1 VDGSAILANFTK
13 ILKLVQKGLAGSPA
27 IPMFAAPKR
36 GTRVSGEATYPSRD
50 NRIFFM
56 SRIKTHVK
64 KGDQVE
70 IIAGNHKGKR
80 GTVLLVNAEK
90 GKVTVEG
97 GRPIIKAVKPTEA
110 EPNGG
115 LKTIDGT
122 VHISNVKKVG

>member
-1 VDGSAILANFTK
+1 
-13 ILKLVQKGLAGSPA
+13 
-27 IPMFAAPKR
+27 
-36 GTRVSGEATYPSRD
+36 
-50 NRIFFM
+50 M

-70 IIAGNHKGKR
+70 IIAGNHKCKR
-80 GTVLLVNAEK
+80 GTVLLVNAAK

-110 EPNGG
+110 EPNCG

>member
-1 VDGSAILANFTK
+1 
-13 ILKLVQKGLAGSPA
+13 
-27 IPMFAAPKR
+27 
-36 GTRVSGEATYPSRD
+36 
-50 NRIFFM
+50 M

-80 GTVLLVNAEK
+80 GTVLLVNATK

-97 GRPIIKAVKPTEA
+97 GRPIQKAFKATEA
-110 EPNGG
+110 DPTGG
-115 LKTIDGT
+115 IKTIDGP